1 MRNHVHIRTE
11 KVAFLGDQYG
21 QDRANTKCCKDDIS
35 AIKTATGNRQEC
47 YHCTFVR
54 LFNPNNIFFN
64 TNLLSILYSSLDQHT
79 ILCTD
84 SHLKIY
90 TVQTP
95 QNVENMHRSNA
106 EHLIDAMPII
116 DVHGGVA
123 VCDGGGG
130 ALGHPI
136 EYIQLNMVEEGVEN
150 ECKYC
155 GLRFRS
161 VGGHH

>member
-1 MRNHVHIRTE
+1 MTTSMARTGQTRS
-11 KVAFLGDQYG
+11 VAKMTSVQLRQ
-21 QDRANTKCCKDDIS
+21 QLETVKS
-35 AIKTATGNRQEC
+35 AIT
-47 YHCTFVR
+47 VR
-54 LFNPNNIFFN
+54 SLFNPNNIFFN